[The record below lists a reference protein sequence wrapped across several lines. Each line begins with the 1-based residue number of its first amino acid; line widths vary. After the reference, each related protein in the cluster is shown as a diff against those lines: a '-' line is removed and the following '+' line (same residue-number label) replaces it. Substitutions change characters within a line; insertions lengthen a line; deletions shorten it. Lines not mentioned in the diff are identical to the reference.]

1 MARST
6 VVEGKSMQQRRRAW
20 VRFACDLDVTCRA
33 TGAMKDA
40 GWPGKIANISA
51 AGVGL
56 LLRHRFERG
65 MELAVEII
73 NRSGNRHTV
82 VARVAHVTAVI
93 ASGNPVW
100 LVGCAFPQALA
111 QDELEALQEEPVANE
126 T

>member
-1 MARST
+1 M
-6 VVEGKSMQQRRRAW
+6 QRRRAW
-20 VRFACDLDVTCRA
+20 IRFACDLDVTARPA
-33 TGAMKDA
+33 GAMKDA
-40 GWPGKIANISA
+40 GWPGKIANLSA

-73 NRSGNRHTV
+73 NRSGHRRTV

-100 LVGCAFPQALA
+100 LIGCAFAQPLA
-111 QDELEALQEEPVANE
+111 EDELEALQEDPVAKETEEPVAKEN
-126 T
+126 